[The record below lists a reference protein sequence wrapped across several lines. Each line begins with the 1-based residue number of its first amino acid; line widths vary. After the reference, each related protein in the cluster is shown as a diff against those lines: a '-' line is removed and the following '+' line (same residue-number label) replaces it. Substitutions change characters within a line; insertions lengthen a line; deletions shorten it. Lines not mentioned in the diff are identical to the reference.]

1 MRDFDC
7 ELIHI
12 VNSRTLRALTSMRA
26 CTGHRQSSMSAIE
39 DCYSSNVDLGS
50 MVAHQLRR
58 AIQCPLPFVCASPCL
73 AALPHRRALQPG
85 APGDSDC
92 GEDASSVSR
101 RGVRDQ
107 WTQTHLLHPLGLHI
121 TLLATS
127 LAGQNLGHRRL
138 SRLPCL
144 RLLALFQPLLGCLF
158 ALYFPR

>member
-12 VNSRTLRALTSMRA
+12 VNSRTLRALTSMCA
-26 CTGHRQSSMSAIE
+26 YAGHRQSSMYAIE
-39 DCYSSNVDLGS
+39 DCSFNVDLGS

-58 AIQCPLPFVCASPCL
+58 AIQCPLPFVCALPCL

-85 APGDSDC
+85 APGGSDC
-92 GEDASSVSR
+92 GEEALSVSR

-107 WTQTHLLHPLGLHI
+107 WTQTHLLRPLGLHI